1 MSTPSPDRSCE
12 TRPPSVAGSFYPADA
27 RALESEVRR
36 LLGEAPA
43 PAAGAGRPW
52 GLIVPHAGYSY
63 SGAIAAAGFRTLEGE
78 RFDAV
83 VLLGPSHHLHFR
95 GVSVGR
101 YSSYRTPLGDLPVDQ
116 EAVTRLISGERCVG
130 FRPEAHES
138 EHSLEVQLPFVQV
151 LFGATPIVP
160 ILIGDGAFDT
170 CQRLAAAL
178 RKALEGRRVL
188 YIASTDLSH
197 YHTYDDAA
205 RIDQRT
211 LAAILEGDPS
221 RFHELAQLG
230 PCELCGASA
239 VTTLLLLSRVM
250 GGGPPVLLTASSS
263 GDVTGSRSRVVGYA
277 ALTLS
282 AA

>member
-1 MSTPSPDRSCE
+1 MSTPVRLPA
-12 TRPPSVAGSFYPADA
+12 VAGSFYPAEPRD
-27 RALESEVRR
+27 LEGEVRR
-36 LLGEAPA
+36 LLREAPA
-43 PAAGAGRPW
+43 PASAAGRPW
-52 GLIVPHAGYSY
+52 GLVLPHAGYAY
-63 SGAIAAAGFRTLEGE
+63 SGAVAAAGYRTVEGQ

-95 GVSVGR
+95 GASVGR
-101 YSSYRTPLGDLPVDQ
+101 YASYRTPLGDLPVDQ
-116 EAVTRLISGERCVG
+116 ETVTRLIAGERCVG

-138 EHSLEVQLPFVQV
+138 EHSIEVQLPFVQV
-151 LFGATPIVP
+151 LFGAIPIVP

-178 RKALEGRRVL
+178 RRALEGRRPL

-197 YHTYDDAA
+197 YHTYEDAR
-205 RIDQRT
+205 RIDERT

-221 RFHELAQLG
+221 RFHERAQLG

-239 VTTLLLLSRVM
+239 VTTLLLLSKVA
-250 GGGPPVLLTASSS
+250 GGRPPVLLAACSS

-277 ALTLS
+277 ALALS
-282 AA
+282 AAA